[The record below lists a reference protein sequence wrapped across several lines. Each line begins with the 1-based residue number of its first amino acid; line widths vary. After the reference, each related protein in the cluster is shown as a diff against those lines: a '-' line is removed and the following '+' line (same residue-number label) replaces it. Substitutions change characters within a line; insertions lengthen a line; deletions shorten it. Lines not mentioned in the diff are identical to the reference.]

1 MFNRVS
7 RGGNSRRN
15 FVCQGDL
22 RKGQGRRSNMWL
34 VREATKIIPLEGPM
48 GGRRSKT
55 GRNVIPGP
63 VIRPTMK

>member
-1 MFNRVS
+1 
-7 RGGNSRRN
+7 
-15 FVCQGDL
+15 
-22 RKGQGRRSNMWL
+22 MWL